1 MDLLIGSVHTGHIM
15 PKLAPDHFSEC
26 LNVRQFYPRFGW
38 ISPERRF
45 PSP

>member
-1 MDLLIGSVHTGHIM
+1 MDLLIGGMHTGHSM

-26 LNVRQFYPRFGW
+26 LNVRQFYPRIER